1 MSAQLGWAVEA
12 AGRMIDRK
20 VDGMIG
26 RKIDGMIDRMI
37 DGMIDRK
44 TDGMI
49 DIQSEAP
56 DEQRGDSLRRLM

>member
-1 MSAQLGWAVEA
+1 MPAWLGWAVEA
-12 AGRMIDRK
+12 AGRMID
-20 VDGMIG
+20 

-56 DEQRGDSLRRLM
+56 DERRGDSLRQLM

>member
-37 DGMIDRK
+37 DGMID
-44 TDGMI
+44 
-49 DIQSEAP
+49 IQSEAP

>member
-12 AGRMIDRK
+12 AGRMID
-20 VDGMIG
+20 

>member
-20 VDGMIG
+20 V
-26 RKIDGMIDRMI
+26 

>member
-20 VDGMIG
+20 
-26 RKIDGMIDRMI
+26 IDGMIDRMI

-44 TDGMI
+44 ADGMI

>member
-20 VDGMIG
+20 V
-26 RKIDGMIDRMI
+26 DGMIDRMI